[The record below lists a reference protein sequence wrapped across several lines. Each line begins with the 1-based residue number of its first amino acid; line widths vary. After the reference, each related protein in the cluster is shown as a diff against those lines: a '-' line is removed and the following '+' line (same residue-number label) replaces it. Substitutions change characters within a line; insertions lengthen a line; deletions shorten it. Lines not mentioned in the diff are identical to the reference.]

1 MQTQLT
7 LLPPPTNQ
15 KAKILLALI
24 NKPYISEGEDFP
36 RMNGFRMRL
45 SELRELLAEKQVTI
59 HHAKYEFITEEN
71 KDGWMYRHFLLGA
84 DLGKAIELYN
94 YLNK

>member
-24 NKPYISEGEDFP
+24 NKPYISEGEDFNSL
-36 RMNGFRMRL
+36 NGFRMRL
-45 SELRELLAEKQVTI
+45 SEIRQLLSEKGVTI
-59 HHAKYEFITEEN
+59 HKAKKEFTSEFGES
-71 KDGWMYRHFLLGA
+71 GWFYRHFLLGA
-84 DLGKAIELYN
+84 DLGKAVELYN

>member
-59 HHAKYEFITEEN
+59 HKIKYEFTSEFGES
-71 KDGWMYRHFLLGA
+71 GWMYRHFLLGC
-84 DLGKAIELYN
+84 DIEKCRELYQ
-94 YLNK
+94 YLNS

>member
-1 MQTQLT
+1 
-7 LLPPPTNQ
+7 
-15 KAKILLALI
+15 LALI
-24 NKPYISEGEDFP
+24 NNPYISEGEDFP

-59 HHAKYEFITEEN
+59 HKAKHEFKGEFES
-71 KDGWMYRHFLLGA
+71 GWMYRHFLLGA
-84 DLGKAIELYN
+84 DLSKAIELYE